1 VTYQQISKIWTV
13 VSLFLLYYALNTYL
27 VVQGGA
33 AIFGATLIVSNRV
46 PAAMVGIPICSLL
59 LILASLVGIDHSGK
73 TGPGWSDRIPLVGFD
88 SIDPSTREAK
98 IYQGAMLFL
107 FSVLPIV
114 SIIHFWTVIWS
125 ANLVTTKNPP
135 EPIASI
141 WSWGKLVS
149 FNDPA
154 RICTFYHQEPAVSCE
169 GNVTILPGLEPTLFA
184 LLTLLA
190 FGTVVCFWRTVF
202 REPPLTPMGNDY

>member
-1 VTYQQISKIWTV
+1 MTYQQISKVWTV
-13 VSLFLLYYALNTYL
+13 VSVFLLYYALNTYL

-59 LILASLVGIDHSGK
+59 LILACLIGIDHSRK
-73 TGPGWSDRIPLVGFD
+73 TGPSWSDRIPLVGFE
-88 SIDPSTREAK
+88 SIDTSASEAK

-107 FSVLPIV
+107 LSVLPVV

-135 EPIASI
+135 EPITSI
-141 WSWGKLVS
+141 WSWDGLVS
-149 FNDPA
+149 LNDPA
-154 RICTFYHQEPAVSCE
+154 RICTVFHKTPTVSCE
-169 GNVTILPGLEPTLFA
+169 GNITILPGLEPTLFA
-184 LLTLLA
+184 IATLLA
-190 FGTVVCFWRTVF
+190 FGAVVCFWTSIFRKPLVRT
-202 REPPLTPMGNDY
+202 TGNDY